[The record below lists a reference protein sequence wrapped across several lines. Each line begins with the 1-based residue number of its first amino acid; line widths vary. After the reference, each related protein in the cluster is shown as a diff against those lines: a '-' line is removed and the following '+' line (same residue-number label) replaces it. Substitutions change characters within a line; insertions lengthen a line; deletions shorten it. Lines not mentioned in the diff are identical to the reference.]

1 MSFFL
6 FRKKLLLYLNMGIFD
21 FFSKDKK
28 ESLDKGL
35 EKTKQ
40 SFLSKLTRTIIGKSS
55 VDSDVLDNLEEV
67 LITSDVGVETTLK
80 IIDRIEA
87 RVSRDKYVGTD
98 ELNGILKEEIATLL
112 QENNTSDVHDFTIPK
127 VENTPYVIMVVGVNG
142 VGKTTTIGKLAY
154 QLKKS
159 GLKVVLGAADTF
171 RAAAVDQLI
180 IWSKRVDVPIVQQ
193 GMGADPASVAFDTL
207 QSAKSQ
213 GADVVIIDTAGRLH
227 NKINLMNEL
236 TKIKNVMGKIVPN
249 APHEIL
255 LVLDGST
262 GQNAFEQAKQFSL
275 ATEINALAITKLDG
289 TAKGGVVIGISDQM
303 KIPVKYIGV
312 GEGIED
318 LQVFNKT
325 AFVESLFN

>member
-1 MSFFL
+1 VSFFL

-112 QENNTSDVHDFTIPK
+112 QENNTSDVHDFT
-127 VENTPYVIMVVGVNG
+127 
-142 VGKTTTIGKLAY
+142 
-154 QLKKS
+154 
-159 GLKVVLGAADTF
+159 
-171 RAAAVDQLI
+171 
-180 IWSKRVDVPIVQQ
+180 
-193 GMGADPASVAFDTL
+193 DP
-207 QSAKSQ
+207 
-213 GADVVIIDTAGRLH
+213 
-227 NKINLMNEL
+227 
-236 TKIKNVMGKIVPN
+236 
-249 APHEIL
+249 
-255 LVLDGST
+255 
-262 GQNAFEQAKQFSL
+262 
-275 ATEINALAITKLDG
+275 
-289 TAKGGVVIGISDQM
+289 
-303 KIPVKYIGV
+303 
-312 GEGIED
+312 
-318 LQVFNKT
+318 
-325 AFVESLFN
+325 